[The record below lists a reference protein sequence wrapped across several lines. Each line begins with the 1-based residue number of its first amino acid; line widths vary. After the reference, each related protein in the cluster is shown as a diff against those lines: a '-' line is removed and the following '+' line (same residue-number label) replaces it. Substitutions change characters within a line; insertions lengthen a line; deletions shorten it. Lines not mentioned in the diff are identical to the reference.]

1 MVEALDLARFCSGER
16 DLAAAAKERVGEQQW
31 QRGWVAVEVS
41 DMGWRESTSTMVAA
55 RPRLQ
60 GWQGSATTTATYW
73 ISGAA
78 VMMADSGGDAF
89 FFSKLEL
96 VFLDDFFA
104 ENSFYRK
111 EA

>member
-41 DMGWRESTSTMVAA
+41 DMGRRESASTTVAA

-89 FFSKLEL
+89 FFEIRAS
-96 VFLDDFFA
+96 V
-104 ENSFYRK
+104 SR
-111 EA
+111 